1 VLLVVMAVGCGLG
14 FFYCNW
20 IFLSIVGGTMV
31 AKLLRLIRVT
41 SFLCYFMIVL
51 LASTKIIVKSKFD
64 VFFFFDSWNH
74 ITIDGIA
81 QGFTMHALTFISLS
95 KFTLVF
101 ANCATS
107 FL

>member
-1 VLLVVMAVGCGLG
+1 
-14 FFYCNW
+14 
-20 IFLSIVGGTMV
+20 MV

-101 ANCATS
+101 VNCATS